1 MRLVLVVAGA
11 IILLAGIFW
20 PWISRLPFGKLPGDI
35 LITRPGFTLFFP
47 ITTMVIV
54 SAVVTFLMWIIKKFG
69 G

>member
-1 MRLVLVVAGA
+1 MRLVLVAAGS